1 MIIGI
6 TGGIGAGKSTVV
18 QYMKENYNVYVIV
31 ADDVAKQLQNPGGT
45 VYREMID
52 AFGEDIVNDD
62 RTLNR
67 RKVAMLI
74 FSDERKRRQLNAMVH
89 PAVRQEIERQIRSY
103 RDRYEHIVIEAALLI
118 EEHYD
123 DICDEFWYID
133 AKKELRIKRLMDS
146 RGYDRDH
153 CERIMAGQL
162 SKEQFQKA
170 CSVMIDNSG
179 DMEWLKEQLNQL
191 LGRMKDASSI

>member
-18 QYMKENYNVYVIV
+18 QYMKEHYPVYVIV
-31 ADDVAKQLQNPGGT
+31 ADDVARRLQYPDGT
-45 VYREMID
+45 IYRQMID
-52 AFGEDIVNDD
+52 AFGDDIVNDD

-67 RKVAMLI
+67 QKVAMLI
-74 FSDERKRRQLNAMVH
+74 FSDEEKRRQLNAIVH
-89 PAVRQEIERQIRSY
+89 PAVRQEIERQIEEQREHF
-103 RDRYEHIVIEAALLI
+103 EHIVIEAALLI

-133 AKKELRIKRLMDS
+133 ARKELRIKRLMES
-146 RGYDRDH
+146 RGYDKDH

-162 SKEQFQKA
+162 SREQFQNA
-170 CSVMIDNSG
+170 CSITIDNSG
-179 DMEWLKEQLNQL
+179 DMEFLKEQLNQL
-191 LGRMKDASSI
+191 LGRMRDAGSI

>member
-18 QYMKENYNVYVIV
+18 QYIKENYNVYVIV

-45 VYREMID
+45 VYRGMID

-67 RKVAMLI
+67 RKIAMLI

-89 PAVRQEIERQIRSY
+89 PAVRQEIERQIRSC
-103 RDRYEHIVIEAALLI
+103 RDRYEHIVIEAALVT
-118 EEHYD
+118 EEH
-123 DICDEFWYID
+123 
-133 AKKELRIKRLMDS
+133 
-146 RGYDRDH
+146 
-153 CERIMAGQL
+153 
-162 SKEQFQKA
+162 
-170 CSVMIDNSG
+170 
-179 DMEWLKEQLNQL
+179 
-191 LGRMKDASSI
+191 

>member
-18 QYMKENYNVYVIV
+18 QYMKEHYPVHVIV
-31 ADDVAKQLQNPGGT
+31 ADDVARRLQYPDGT
-45 VYREMID
+45 IYRQMID
-52 AFGEDIVNDD
+52 AFGDDIVNDD

-67 RKVAMLI
+67 QKVAMLI
-74 FSDERKRRQLNAMVH
+74 FSDKEKRRQLNAIVH
-89 PAVRQEIERQIRSY
+89 PAVRQEIERQIEEQREHF
-103 RDRYEHIVIEAALLI
+103 EHIVIEAALLI

-133 AKKELRIKRLMDS
+133 ARKELRIKRLMES
-146 RGYDRDH
+146 RGYDKDH

-162 SKEQFQKA
+162 SREQFQNA
-170 CSVMIDNSG
+170 CSVTIDNSG
-179 DMEWLKEQLNQL
+179 DMEFLKEQLNQL
-191 LGRMKDASSI
+191 LGRMRDAGSI